1 MPQNRALDRG
11 SAMGQ
16 SEVLCVLPQRR
27 EGWDSGCLRPR
38 PHMLPVRPPSGKKL
52 GFTIDNGKLHNVS
65 LGQGQEV
72 VAEDALDM
80 AAEMGHWVI
89 LQVRGP
95 RRLPHHVPCARSAG
109 RRAVVV

>member
-1 MPQNRALDRG
+1 MLRVFYHNTK
-11 SAMGQ
+11 Q
-16 SEVLCVLPQRR
+16 SGVGDPPGGGPSRSLCQQ
-27 EGWDSGCLRPR
+27 
-38 PHMLPVRPPSGKKL
+38 PHTLLFFPSGKKL

-89 LQVRGP
+89 LQVRGTG
-95 RRLPHHVPCARSAG
+95 LQAG
-109 RRAVVV
+109 GLGFTEQN

>member
-1 MPQNRALDRG
+1 MRLTVGLQRASLKFCVFYH
-11 SAMGQ
+11 SATRSG
-16 SEVLCVLPQRR
+16 
-27 EGWDSGCLRPR
+27 EGWDSGRLRPR
-38 PHMLPVRPPSGKKL
+38 PHVLPVRPPSGKKL

-95 RRLPHHVPCARSAG
+95 WRLPHHIPCARSAE